1 MPGGIPFYKRM
12 GLGKY
17 HTWKHGHPNSPKRPC
32 LIRTFWHVVS
42 DRVLSSPF
50 HQPPRGAFSK
60 HPYID
65 TNGCCV
71 VAAAKNMRR
80 SDTAAVP
87 FPIVFEGAILHVY
100 VYLQSGSMRHK
111 MKALCETHKTAY
123 ILQYVYITCPLHTQR
138 PRSPHS
144 LEIPRLKHG
153 LAGPGAQ
160 IMAGSTDGG
169 DLCTWSPG
177 RTKHQPMP
185 KTQYKIRR
193 YWCRKSLINAVV
205 AWA

>member
-1 MPGGIPFYKRM
+1 MAVHVALFEVLSTQPVRFVWPASSTLYIMDPSMPGGIPFYKRM

-17 HTWKHGHPNSPKRPC
+17 RTWKHGHPNSPKRPC

-87 FPIVFEGAILHVY
+87 FPIVFEGAIIIARICIFAKWVD
-100 VYLQSGSMRHK
+100 
-111 MKALCETHKTAY
+111 AA
-123 ILQYVYITCPLHTQR
+123 
-138 PRSPHS
+138 
-144 LEIPRLKHG
+144 
-153 LAGPGAQ
+153 
-160 IMAGSTDGG
+160 
-169 DLCTWSPG
+169 
-177 RTKHQPMP
+177 
-185 KTQYKIRR
+185 
-193 YWCRKSLINAVV
+193 
-205 AWA
+205 